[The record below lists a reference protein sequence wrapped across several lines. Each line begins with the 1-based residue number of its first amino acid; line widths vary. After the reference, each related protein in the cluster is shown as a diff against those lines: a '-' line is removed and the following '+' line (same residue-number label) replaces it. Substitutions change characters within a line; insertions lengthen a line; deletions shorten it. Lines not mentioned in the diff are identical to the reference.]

1 MIRDFNPP
9 RSVRRSRLKGKKRL
23 PVLVGTILILV
34 LAFALAQ
41 NRSEQGIQA
50 SIQPATDEVPDT
62 EPAIAPEIVP
72 DPEPVIPPS
81 PPMALTEGVV
91 KSGQTAAVIL
101 QEYLSPSEIHVL
113 SQECRDVFALNRLQ
127 AGKPYCIGTV
137 ENQFARFEYEISSE
151 EKLIV
156 TREGQDFSVTR
167 EAIEYDLERKV
178 VSGTI
183 TDNLFNTVANAGETA
198 ELAIMLADIFAWDVD
213 FARDIRSGDSF
224 KVLVDKRY
232 RNGEFAGYGR
242 IQAAEFVNKGEP
254 FRGFLF
260 EEKEGSPSYFDEQGR
275 SLRKIF
281 LKAPLSFRRISSG
294 YTHSRLHPIL
304 KYRRPHL
311 GIDYAAPTGT
321 PVWSVG
327 DGTVIRKSYN
337 KEAGYFI
344 RIRHNSVYETQYN
357 HLSKYPPGMAVGKR
371 VRQGQTIGYVG
382 STGYSTG
389 PHLDFRMYKNGSNIN
404 PNRVKFPSADPISK
418 DKLEVFKD
426 HIQPLLAELE
436 DHTKAVADAA
446 QAPSPAAQQG
456 M

>member
-213 FARDIRSGDSF
+213 FAR
-224 KVLVDKRY
+224 
-232 RNGEFAGYGR
+232 
-242 IQAAEFVNKGEP
+242 
-254 FRGFLF
+254 
-260 EEKEGSPSYFDEQGR
+260 
-275 SLRKIF
+275 
-281 LKAPLSFRRISSG
+281 
-294 YTHSRLHPIL
+294 
-304 KYRRPHL
+304 
-311 GIDYAAPTGT
+311 
-321 PVWSVG
+321 
-327 DGTVIRKSYN
+327 
-337 KEAGYFI
+337 
-344 RIRHNSVYETQYN
+344 
-357 HLSKYPPGMAVGKR
+357 
-371 VRQGQTIGYVG
+371 
-382 STGYSTG
+382 
-389 PHLDFRMYKNGSNIN
+389 
-404 PNRVKFPSADPISK
+404 
-418 DKLEVFKD
+418 
-426 HIQPLLAELE
+426 
-436 DHTKAVADAA
+436 
-446 QAPSPAAQQG
+446 
-456 M
+456 